1 MKAEA
6 QESGLLATLVAG
18 AERRV
23 AAARASRRELER
35 LAAQAREPADFGAAL
50 ADGRSVA
57 VIAEI
62 KRRSP
67 SAGALWAES
76 DVAALA
82 ERLEGAGAAALSV
95 LTEPEHF
102 GGSLA
107 DLARAAGA
115 VRVPVLRKDFILDP
129 VQLFEARAHGA
140 SAVLLIVRILGPA
153 RLADLAGAARALGLA
168 TLVELHASA
177 ELGAALDVRPT
188 AVGVNARDLDTLAL
202 DRGQVEDLIAKVPAG
217 HVAVA
222 ESGLASRPDVEAVAA
237 RGADA
242 VLVGAAI
249 SGAADQGAALRALS
263 GVSRMAGARHGR
275 RE

>member
-35 LAAQAREPADFGAAL
+35 RAAHAREPADFGAAL
-50 ADGRSVA
+50 AAGPSVA

-62 KRRSP
+62 KRKSP
-67 SAGALWAES
+67 SAGALWGVG

-82 ERLEGAGAAALSV
+82 EQLEAAGAAALSV
-95 LTEPEHF
+95 LTEPAHF
-102 GGSLA
+102 GGSLE

-115 VRVPVLRKDFILDP
+115 VRVPILRKDFILDP
-129 VQLFEARAHGA
+129 LQLYEARAHGA

-153 RLADLAGAARALGLA
+153 RLADLAGAARDLGLA
-168 TLVELHASA
+168 TLVEVHAPA
-177 ELGAALDVRPT
+177 ELGAALGIRPT
-188 AVGVNARDLDTLAL
+188 AVGVNARDLDTLVMN
-202 DRGQVEDLIAKVPAG
+202 RGLVEDLIAQVPAG

-222 ESGLASRPDVEAVAA
+222 ESGLSARADVAAVAA

-249 SGAADQGAALRALS
+249 AGARDPGAALRGLT
-263 GVSRMAGARHGR
+263 GVSRLPGARAGR
-275 RE
+275 RK